1 MKANAERIEKNTV
14 LLKIEVD
21 AEQFSQAVDKA
32 YRKLVKT
39 VDVPGF
45 RKGKA
50 PKAVFERYVGKSA
63 LYEDAIDLIVPEA
76 YLKAVEDAGIEPIE
90 QPKIEIEEQVEEGK
104 PVKLKATVQ
113 VKPEVKLGQY
123 KDLEVV
129 KLTMLITDDKVEEE
143 LKRLQERHAEILTLD
158 EGTVEKGDMT
168 VIDFV
173 GKVDGTPFKGGEG
186 KDYPLEIGSGS
197 FVPGFEDKL
206 IGVSVGG
213 TTDIE
218 VTFPEDY
225 RAEELAGKTAVFTV
239 TVKEIRRKQLAAI
252 DDEFAKDVSEFDT
265 LEELRED
272 IKNKLEQAAENN
284 ANFQVRRMVA
294 DKAVENAEVDI
305 PKLMIDSQVEEMVRN
320 LEMRLLNQG
329 MSLENYLSYTKS
341 TLEDMKSSMLPEA
354 EQEVKTKLVLEAIAK
369 AEDIEATDEEI
380 DEQVKKM
387 AEYYRQEP
395 EDLRR
400 ALEIQGQLH
409 FLIAGLIKEKTLQF
423 LVEHAKVDS

>member
-63 LYEDAIDLIVPEA
+63 LYEEAIDLIVPEA
-76 YLKAVEDAGIEPIE
+76 YLKAVEDTGIEPIE

>member
-76 YLKAVEDAGIEPIE
+76 YLKAVEDTGIEPIE